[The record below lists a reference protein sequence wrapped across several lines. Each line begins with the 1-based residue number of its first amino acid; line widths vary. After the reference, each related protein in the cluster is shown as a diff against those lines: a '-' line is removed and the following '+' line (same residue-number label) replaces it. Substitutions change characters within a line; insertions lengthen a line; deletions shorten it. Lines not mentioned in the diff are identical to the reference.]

1 MHILYN
7 IALCPKYCVICPL
20 NKNKEL
26 VKKAEQKIRK
36 SVQLLKSGKPTREG
50 IGILYR
56 LAGFFGQRLYFGY
69 KTKNYSDKLR
79 VDEGK
84 CVGCGKCENICP
96 MNNIKIID
104 KKVVQNNE
112 CTMCYRCINNCP
124 KQAMTLLGK
133 AVVEQ
138 SVIGKYL

>member
-1 MHILYN
+1 M
-7 IALCPKYCVICPL
+7 ICPL

-69 KTKNYSDKLR
+69 SRLLIRKWYRIMSVR
-79 VDEGK
+79 
-84 CVGCGKCENICP
+84 CVTGAS
-96 MNNIKIID
+96 IIA
-104 KKVVQNNE
+104 
-112 CTMCYRCINNCP
+112 RSR
-124 KQAMTLLGK
+124 L
-133 AVVEQ
+133 
-138 SVIGKYL
+138 